1 MAIML
6 QQIDSK
12 RTARYIMEFNYSYFY
27 EKRSSM
33 LNKIESW
40 VKDIPISAEAFGFAA
55 VVASVAPVPDA
66 VLALIFNVRYLLMS
80 HSIWAVFSSLAPIVI
95 LLLTVLA
102 FCKNSWKIAA
112 AGTAVT
118 LVSFIFRGC
127 YGTTVPV
134 LLLACTALCM
144 LIFTV
149 KTSNT
154 KRV

>member
-1 MAIML
+1 ML
-6 QQIDSK
+6 D
-12 RTARYIMEFNYSYFY
+12 
-27 EKRSSM
+27 
-33 LNKIESW
+33 KIKNG

-55 VVASVAPVPDA
+55 VVASVASVPDA
-66 VLALIFNVRYLLMS
+66 IVSLVFNIRYLPMS
-80 HSIWAVFSSLAPIVI
+80 HSVWAVLSSLAPII
-95 LLLTVLA
+95 LLVLTVLA
-102 FCKNSWKIAA
+102 FSRNSWKFAA
-112 AGTAVT
+112 AGTAVA

-127 YGTTVPV
+127 YGSTEPV

>member
-1 MAIML
+1 ML
-6 QQIDSK
+6 D
-12 RTARYIMEFNYSYFY
+12 
-27 EKRSSM
+27 
-33 LNKIESW
+33 KIKNG

-80 HSIWAVFSSLAPIVI
+80 HSIWTVFSSSAPIII
-95 LLLTVLA
+95 LLLAVWG
-102 FCKNSWKIAA
+102 FCKNSWKIATV
-112 AGTAVT
+112 GTAVT

-127 YGTTVPV
+127 YGTTEPV

-149 KTSNT
+149 KTSST
-154 KRV
+154 ERV